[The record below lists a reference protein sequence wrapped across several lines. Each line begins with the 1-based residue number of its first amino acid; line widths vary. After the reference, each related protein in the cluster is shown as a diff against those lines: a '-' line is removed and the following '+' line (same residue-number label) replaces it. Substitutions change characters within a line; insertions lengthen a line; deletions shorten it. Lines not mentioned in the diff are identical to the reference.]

1 MWGRPACRRQALRR
15 PLLFPS
21 FSLLCDLCVSAL
33 YFLLFDTCQWTAG
46 PFGKYQSQVCCRR
59 NFQITQDSKNLML
72 FLRHI
77 GRILFAIG
85 IAAFGAQYLLHGHY
99 LGGLPPV
106 PPWAPGGTIGAY
118 LVAIFLLVAAVAIT
132 ADWNTG
138 LFATLIGA
146 LFLFCVIFLH
156 LQHLTDVIH
165 KGNDRTRALEP
176 LALAAAAFILAC
188 TYTVDPAKAAAWHTA
203 SRYTLKAAR
212 FVFAFTL
219 IIFGW
224 QHFEYAAYLA
234 TLVPAWLPAHLA
246 WIYFTGA
253 GLIAA
258 GASVALKIM
267 GRVAATFLGL
277 MFFLWVVT
285 LHVPRVYA
293 SLHNG
298 DEWSSLFVALAMAG
312 ASFLIAA
319 ALPNSP

>member
-1 MWGRPACRRQALRR
+1 MPFLRR
-15 PLLFPS
+15 
-21 FSLLCDLCVSAL
+21 V
-33 YFLLFDTCQWTAG
+33 
-46 PFGKYQSQVCCRR
+46 
-59 NFQITQDSKNLML
+59 
-72 FLRHI
+72 

-118 LVAIFLLVAAVAIT
+118 IIGVFLIVAAVAI
-132 ADWNTG
+132 AAQWNAR
-138 LFATLIGA
+138 LFAALLGM
-146 LFLFCVIFLH
+146 LFLICVVFLH
-156 LQHLTDVIH
+156 LQHFSDVIH

-176 LALAAAAFILAC
+176 LALAAAAFVLAG
-188 TYTVDPAKAAAWHTA
+188 TFSNTSTKSTA
-203 SRYTLKAAR
+203 LHAVTEFASKSAR

-219 IIFGW
+219 LIFGW

-253 GLIAA
+253 GFIAA
-258 GASVALKIM
+258 GASVALKIL
-267 GRVAATFLGL
+267 GRLSATLLGL

-285 LHVPRVYA
+285 LHAPRVYA

-312 ASFLIAA
+312 ASFFIAST
-319 ALPNSP
+319 LPNRS

>member
-1 MWGRPACRRQALRR
+1 
-15 PLLFPS
+15 
-21 FSLLCDLCVSAL
+21 
-33 YFLLFDTCQWTAG
+33 
-46 PFGKYQSQVCCRR
+46 
-59 NFQITQDSKNLML
+59 ML

-85 IAAFGAQYLLHGHY
+85 IAAFGAQYLLHGQY

-106 PPWAPGGTIGAY
+106 PSWAPGGTIGAY
-118 LVAIFLLVAAVAIT
+118 LVGGFLIVAAIAI
-132 ADWNTG
+132 AAQWNAR
-138 LFATLIGA
+138 LFAALVGA
-146 LFLFCVIFLH
+146 FFLFCVVFLH
-156 LQHLTDVIH
+156 LQHFSDVIH

-176 LALAAAAFILAC
+176 LALAAAAFVLAG
-188 TYTVDPAKAAAWHTA
+188 TFSSGSAKSSAWQ
-203 SRYTLKAAR
+203 STLEIVSKLAR

-253 GLIAA
+253 GFIAA
-258 GASVALKIM
+258 GASIALKIL
-267 GRVAATFLGL
+267 GRFAATLLGL
-277 MFFLWVVT
+277 MFFLWVVI
-285 LHVPRVYA
+285 LHAPRVYA

-312 ASFLIAA
+312 ASFLLAST
-319 ALPNSP
+319 LPNRA

>member
-1 MWGRPACRRQALRR
+1 MGGDLPAAGKHYVALCFF
-15 PLLFPS
+15 LL
-21 FSLLCDLCVSAL
+21 SLLCVLCVSAL
-33 YFLLFDTCQWTAG
+33 YFLLFGTCQWTAG

-59 NFQITQDSKNLML
+59 NFQITQDPKNPML

-106 PPWAPGGTIGAY
+106 PPWAPGGAIGAD
-118 LVAIFLLVAAVAIT
+118 LVGVFLIVAAVGIT
-132 ADWNTG
+132 AEWNTC

-176 LALAAAAFILAC
+176 LALAAAAFVLAG
-188 TYTVDPAKAAAWHTA
+188 TFSISSAKSSTWHTA
-203 SRYTLKAAR
+203 LGITSKLAR

-234 TLVPAWLPAHLA
+234 TLVPGWLPAHLA

-253 GLIAA
+253 GFIAA
-258 GASVALKIM
+258 GASIALKIL
-267 GRVAATFLGL
+267 GRISASILGL

-285 LHVPRVYA
+285 LHAPRVYA
-293 SLHNG
+293 SLHNA

-312 ASFLIAA
+312 SSFLLAST
-319 ALPNSP
+319 LPNRP